1 RAEAGALR
9 EQTNAL
15 AELNEQ
21 NRRLRAQHPGAE
33 ETAKTPLEEREEM
46 MVKVNYSKLCA
57 LVAIMYAADHGDR
70 YPPNLQDAASYWTQ
84 DDSVSNPIYSSDEF
98 EFVASG
104 ISVKPL
110 TNAMDTIILREKQPR
125 QLTVGKWGKVYAFA
139 DGHVEMRRFPSI
151 SEFEVFEKA

>member
-1 RAEAGALR
+1 AHVRQLDESVRAQTDQLAQLRADHDRLTNLAGGTGGTGPDNLEDLLRLRAEAGALR

-70 YPPNLQDAASYWTQ
+70 YPTNLQDAA
-84 DDSVSNPIYSSDEF
+84 
-98 EFVASG
+98 
-104 ISVKPL
+104 
-110 TNAMDTIILREKQPR
+110 
-125 QLTVGKWGKVYAFA
+125 
-139 DGHVEMRRFPSI
+139 
-151 SEFEVFEKA
+151 